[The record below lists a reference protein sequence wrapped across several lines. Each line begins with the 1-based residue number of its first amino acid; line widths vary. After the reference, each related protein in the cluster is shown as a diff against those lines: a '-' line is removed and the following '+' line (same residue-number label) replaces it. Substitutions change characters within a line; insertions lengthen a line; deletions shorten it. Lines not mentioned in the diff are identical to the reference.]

1 MMYLRSLFALL
12 LLSAGLMACGSSS
25 ETRHSG
31 LTRNQILVT
40 ELDAPVDG
48 LSAYQVV
55 QQYRSNWLRKRGAT
69 SLNHPVPIKVY
80 LDGTS
85 SPYGTVEALRR
96 IRAVNVAS
104 IRHFDAQEAQFRFGL
119 GNVSG
124 AILVQTRS
132 GKEGS

>member
-1 MMYLRSLFALL
+1 MMYLRSLLALL
-12 LLSAGLMACGSSS
+12 LLSAGLMACGTSS
-25 ETRHSG
+25 ETHHSG
-31 LTRNQILVT
+31 LTQNRILVT

-55 QQYRSNWLRKRGAT
+55 QQYRSNWLQKRGPT
-69 SLNHPVPIKVY
+69 SFNNPVPIKVY

-104 IRHFDAQEAQFRFGL
+104 IRHFNAQEAQFRFGL

-132 GKEGS
+132 GTEGS